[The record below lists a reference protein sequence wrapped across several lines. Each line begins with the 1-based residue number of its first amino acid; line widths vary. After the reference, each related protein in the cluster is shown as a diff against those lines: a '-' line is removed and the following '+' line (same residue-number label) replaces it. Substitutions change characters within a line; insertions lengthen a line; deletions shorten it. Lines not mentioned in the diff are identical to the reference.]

1 MAQFEKHPG
10 NLYNTTV
17 FVGGIPGSISQ
28 HELSSYFAHFGK
40 ITRLEIPIKKVTES
54 VNSGYCYITFAT
66 QQSKDA
72 VLRIRDHF
80 IGSRRVTC
88 KHFLNGSNLSA
99 EIQSSNERKLF
110 VKFIPGWVTESDFRA
125 YFEQFGKLESYYMVK
140 YRDPTTP
147 ETKSNSSVGYL
158 VYQDRAVSERILSQR
173 VFKIG
178 NKKMQVTRY
187 DRNYT
192 KIPSNDMSSS
202 HKSQEML
209 QQENLH
215 HFKPTQVKYSQ
226 VRNQSRQEPQVNSS
240 VTSLERNLITRVQE
254 ANYRFNHLVQCR
266 RHPLSRFAG
275 FVSSH
280 QPSIG
285 SPQINTSA
293 VQEDLVASASL
304 SDAATLRPSQGM
316 SQATTPTNASCR
328 RTLDRSKVGPCH

>member
-1 MAQFEKHPG
+1 MTQFEKNPG

-28 HELSSYFAHFGK
+28 HELSAYFAHFGK
-40 ITRLEIPIKKVTES
+40 ITRLEIPIKKITES
-54 VNSGYCYITFAT
+54 VNSGYCYITFAH

-72 VLRIRDHF
+72 VLRIRDHL

-110 VKFIPGWVTESDFRA
+110 VKFIPGWVTESDFKA
-125 YFEQFGKLESYYMVK
+125 YFEQYGKLESYYMVK
-140 YRDPTTP
+140 YRDPSTP
-147 ETKSNSSVGYL
+147 ETKSNSAVGYL

-192 KIPSNDMSSS
+192 KVQTTELSTTQNT
-202 HKSQEML
+202 QEML
-209 QQENLH
+209 QQEILH
-215 HFKPTQVKYSQ
+215 LFKPTQVKYSQ
-226 VRNQSRQEPQVNSS
+226 VRNKSRQEPQVSSS
-240 VTSLERNLITRVQE
+240 VTSLEKNLASRVQE
-254 ANYRFNHLVQCR
+254 ANYRFNHLVQCK
-266 RHPLSRFAG
+266 RHPFSRIAG
-275 FVSSH
+275 FVSSP

-285 SPQINTSA
+285 SPQTNTPA

-304 SDAATLRPSQGM
+304 SDAATLRPSQAL

-328 RTLDRSKVGPCH
+328 RTLERSSVGPCH